1 MIVLTAEVYKCA
13 SLRGRP
19 PLSTISIMSEVKD
32 SIAKTT
38 DDRALLAS
46 LGYKQELKRE
56 FTAVQLFG
64 FGFSVSAIVPSV
76 A

>member
-1 MIVLTAEVYKCA
+1 MPHQMKNTETEPVEDTV
-13 SLRGRP
+13 
-19 PLSTISIMSEVKD
+19 
-32 SIAKTT
+32 
-38 DDRALLAS
+38 LLAS

-56 FTAVQLFG
+56 FSAVELFG